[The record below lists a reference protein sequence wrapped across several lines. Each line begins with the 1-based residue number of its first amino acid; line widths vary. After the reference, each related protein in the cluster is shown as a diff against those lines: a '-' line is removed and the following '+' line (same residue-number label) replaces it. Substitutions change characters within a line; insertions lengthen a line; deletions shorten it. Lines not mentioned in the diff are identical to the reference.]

1 MDLRDWYRAG
11 NHLPNMAKGGE
22 VSGPKGFGLADVA
35 PFVSPMSMKTGGQ
48 ARTRA
53 GTKVKKD
60 DMIPGAMRGLA
71 ETLGGLTRGAVSTF
85 AGGPADIINMF
96 SSGYQSPEMGNLY
109 DMPAAAPSK
118 AYQIPYGSEYF
129 KENLPFAPTTQTGKV
144 SQELGGFVPLP
155 VNALPQAFK
164 AGSKMLGPAMANL
177 LEKEMKRSGMM
188 MGVAPEGGAPKA
200 RELKGAL
207 APTKDPVRGETSK
220 ELRKQQKEQL
230 TDVQKEKLER
240 VRQTSPD
247 VYDATKFMTPMELG
261 KILAD
266 PDSIRKMDRL
276 LNVLPSAKQLASVAK
291 AGEPKRGWYR
301 ASTQALIDVFG
312 VQDAPRFASLLAAMS
327 PQTSVEMNLL
337 NTLNTWKN
345 WTAAGRPVD
354 PSEIRKIMGA
364 SVAGTKGEE
373 SVLEAWANNS
383 VRALTARDPTKVT
396 LSGPKV
402 DSFYKNL
409 TDDVYKVTNDAWMA
423 SGMGVD
429 QGLFSG
435 SPSPIQLLKGDPGL
449 TPGYIGASARTREAG
464 QKAGMYPSEAQ
475 ETTWSTFMP
484 LYEMQRATG
493 LPAREILQ
501 RGLLTPD
508 VIRGTPD
515 FATLLGEGK
524 YGSILGEA
532 GYGEQLAGLKPTPFS
547 SKTQSLSLG
556 EQRDLENVAERLESL
571 RDLRGMESRGRV
583 FPGVKIDKETGEI
596 IPPESAFAYSTHEYV
611 PGRGTGHLEDLIDA
625 PFGSRSNFSSR
636 VSSAFRDPQGL
647 DIMQQSVGLK
657 PIATRSMTGAF
668 RPSNDIP
675 YQGTL
680 KAPDVGRQQMEISP
694 GFASGVEVPLI
705 PNTKTGDLEIPA
717 NIQRQLTGAEAGRG
731 YMTAQRGSPW
741 HAMMPNEQGGS
752 LVLPLEKKADPE
764 KMGLTSALLGGE
776 YDLADTGAGVS
787 VLNFGDVPAIKDADR
802 LSALMGSKDAQR
814 ATQAGD
820 YINYGPAWEQKEGS
834 GAATR
839 QFLDIYG
846 GLRAPEKQGLSAGMQ
861 EISPELLEI
870 YQSVSKSKK
879 MPTREDLM
887 NALRIIRDKGVP
899 GLIAALAAGE
909 ALPAEQEKRKGGL
922 AHLSRTQAHGRG

>member
-1 MDLRDWYRAG
+1 
-11 NHLPNMAKGGE
+11 MAKGGE

-53 GTKVKKD
+53 GTKVAKD

-71 ETLGGLTRGAVSTF
+71 ETLGGVARGAASTF

-96 SSGYQSPEMGNLY
+96 DLPKLMTGES
-109 DMPAAAPSK
+109 
-118 AYQIPYGSEYF
+118 YQIPYGSEYF

-155 VNALPQAFK
+155 VNALPQALK
-164 AGSKMLGPAMANL
+164 AGSKALGPAMANL